1 MIYSVEYS
9 VYCACCGE
17 VSGDKEYFS
26 TQAAA
31 AERLAAIETTAQQQQ
46 ALEMVFV
53 EVCKKGSRLATF
65 NKALSNAN
73 LWFDNRQFCYA
84 YNTAAA
90 ALLPVMEAA

>member
-31 AERLAAIETTAQQQQ
+31 ERLATIETTAQQQHD
-46 ALEMVFV
+46 LEMVFV

-90 ALLPVMEAA
+90 LLPVMEAA

>member
-31 AERLAAIETTAQQQQ
+31 AERLAAIETTAQQQHD
-46 ALEMVFV
+46 LEMVFV

-65 NKALSNAN
+65 NKALSKAN
-73 LWFDNRQFCYA
+73 LWFDNRQFCHA
-84 YNTAAA
+84 YNTAA